1 MKFLLEKYRVISIW
15 LSLLVLTLAFVVG
28 SDMEWRPVCA
38 MLAFLAGAVMY
49 GIGGA
54 REWIVGHRTAGMVEI
69 CLAVCMWLAALLAL
83 LRLGGIL

>member
-15 LSLLVLTLAFVVG
+15 LSLLILTLSFVAG

-49 GIGGA
+49 GMGGA
-54 REWIVGHRTAGMVEI
+54 REWTTGRRTACMVEI
-69 CLAVCMWLAALLAL
+69 CLAVCMWLAFLLAL